1 MKTEDNQSEELDF
14 PFYKDNPEVKVK
26 DIIILAFSP
35 IFFTL
40 YTFLGISLP
49 YNIGA
54 YLFCLVPLVAFLYV
68 AKGKISLIIKKPKFR
83 DFIRVIITV
92 FLHFIAAIGTA
103 MIFRYVLKLGITDN
117 PVSVEM
123 ENDIGLWIAIIFQ
136 LFGEEL
142 YKLLIFLVALILIYR
157 KTKKEKLSIA
167 LATIISLLC
176 FGIIH
181 LTTYNNLIQVLVIQ
195 GALAIFCAYNYLKT
209 KNIMMAYLEHLLYDA
224 IPFALAI
231 MNII

>member
-1 MKTEDNQSEELDF
+1 MKTEDKKNSELDF
-14 PFYKDNPEVKVK
+14 PFYKDNPKVKVK
-26 DIIILAFSP
+26 DIIILAFTP

-40 YTFLGISLP
+40 YTFLDISLP
-49 YNIGA
+49 YNLGA
-54 YLFCLVPLVAFLYV
+54 YLFCLIPLAAFLYV
-68 AKGKISLIIKKPKFR
+68 AKGNISLIIKKPKFR

-92 FLHFIAAIGTA
+92 ILHFIVAIVTA
-103 MIFRYVLKLGITDN
+103 MIFRYVLKIGITDN
-117 PVSVEM
+117 PVSVNM
-123 ENDIGLWIAIIFQ
+123 ENDIVVWIAIIFQ

-167 LATIISLLC
+167 LSTIISLLC

-209 KNIMMAYLEHLLYDA
+209 KNIMMAYLEHLLFDA
-224 IPFALAI
+224 IPFILAI
-231 MNII
+231 MNIV